1 MSKQI
6 DFVPTRVSTQSFSY
20 GSEQKNLWFELDMR
34 TAVNGEKNGG
44 MTSMVDEWLDIG
56 CMNNIIFVATFGCL
70 T

>member
-34 TAVNGEKNGG
+34 TAVNGEKKRG
-44 MTSMVDEWLDIG
+44 MT
-56 CMNNIIFVATFGCL
+56 
-70 T
+70 